1 MPDGSTNSC
10 WTLDAKGAAALLG
23 IARSTFLSQH
33 SAGRLPAPVRIGR
46 RTLWLKDE
54 LRAWLEAGGP
64 PRDRWEILKKSGRIK
79 LYDRTES

>member
-1 MPDGSTNSC
+1 MPESPANPC
-10 WTLDAKGAAALLG
+10 WTLDAKEAAALLG

-33 SAGRLPAPVRIGR
+33 SAGRLPAPVHIGR

-64 PRDRWEILKKSGRIK
+64 PRDRWELLKKSGRIK
-79 LYDRTES
+79 PYDRTES